1 MDKLDK
7 LISDTLDDEDREI
20 LDKIGRE
27 QSLPNLAVGLLR
39 GRIGW
44 LNILTLIWGLGFFC
58 AGLYAARQAFILV
71 ELIEVVRWGLSA
83 VVLLLAALFA
93 RVILIEG
100 MHANRVLHAV
110 KHMEMEIA
118 LLAGKGGNVRHGA

>member
-1 MDKLDK
+1 MPD
-7 LISDTLDDEDREI
+7 
-20 LDKIGRE
+20 
-27 QSLPNLAVGLLR
+27 LAVGLLR

-44 LNILTLIWGLGFFC
+44 LNILTLIGGLGFVC

-93 RVILIEG
+93 RVILFEG

-118 LLAGKGGNVRHGA
+118 LLAGKSGNVRHGA